1 MRRSHNNRHNVIMRK
16 NKGVTMVE
24 LIVTFAL
31 LAIFMGAATMCI
43 SHAIIFFF
51 DEQQRMSA
59 YTVADGV
66 ISELKEEIR
75 TMQGSSEGL
84 NGYVKLRDTS
94 DAYTGKTL
102 EFITSNIN
110 DNENA
115 VLIDAKGCNDLLING
130 GDNILREVT
139 VNGTTTNKADLK
151 SGYLT
156 MRYYGRPAEINPQYK
171 KLFEDKIVV
180 GTEAGNAAAL
190 NSYIGQKVVWHAQE
204 KLPESFYQQHKI
216 ELEFKVAPHDD
227 GSGNKIVDYV
237 DVIVYVKD
245 ENGAETVYQKERRV
259 DLQNTVKYIPTD
271 EATLYSDIA
280 P

>member
-1 MRRSHNNRHNVIMRK
+1 MNCGKVNDHKRILCK

-43 SHAIIFFF
+43 SHAIIFFY

-66 ISELKEEIR
+66 MSEIKEEIR
-75 TMQGSSEGL
+75 TMQGSEDGL
-84 NGYVKLRDTS
+84 NGYVKLRNTI
-94 DAYTGKTL
+94 DANTGATL
-102 EFITSNIN
+102 EYITSNIN

-115 VLIDAKGCNDLLING
+115 VQIDANGCKDLLING
-130 GDNILREVT
+130 KDNTLREVT
-139 VNGTTTNKADLK
+139 YNGNPSKSANLE

-156 MRYYGRPAEINPQYK
+156 MRYYGKPPEIDSTYK
-171 KLFEDKIVV
+171 KLFEDKIVA
-180 GTEAGNAAAL
+180 GTTAGSAADL
-190 NSYIGQKVVWHAQE
+190 VSHIGEKVVWHAQE
-204 KLPESFYQQHKI
+204 KLPVEFYQEHKI
-216 ELEFKVAPHDD
+216 GLEFKIFPRDEGGV
-227 GSGNKIVDYV
+227 NYVDYI

-245 ENGAETVYQKERRV
+245 ADGVETVYQKERRIA
-259 DLQNTVKYIPTD
+259 LLNKVKYKPKD
-271 EATLYSDIA
+271 EATMYSDI